1 MRQMLIGVLAA
12 ATWAVPL
19 PTSGQRAA
27 QPCADPGWLYVTVV
41 ATRGVWVET
50 GAIDPLAPQENPPR
64 LLDLCELD
72 GVIQATPPESMVVAA
87 LLNGGARPGPGDEV
101 PEFSRVS
108 LIDRSGAYLTE
119 LFVEESV
126 ADICR
131 ALPDCV
137 IPEDR

>member
-41 ATRGVWVET
+41 ASRGIWVET
-50 GAIDPLAPQENPPR
+50 GAIVPLALQENPPR

-72 GVIQATPPESMVVAA
+72 GVIQATPPESMAVAA
-87 LLNGGARPGPGDEV
+87 LLNGGARPGPDDEV
-101 PEFSRVS
+101 PEFSRVN
-108 LIDRSGAYLTE
+108 LIDRSGAFLTE

>member
-27 QPCADPGWLYVTVV
+27 QPCAAGWLYVTVV
-41 ATRGVWVET
+41 AARGAWVET
-50 GAIDPLAPQENPPR
+50 GAIVPLALQENPPR

-72 GVIQATPPESMVVAA
+72 GVIQATPPESMAVAA

-101 PEFSRVS
+101 PEFSHVS
-108 LIDRSGAYLTE
+108 LTDRSGAFLTE

>member
-27 QPCADPGWLYVTVV
+27 QPCAAGWLYVTVV
-41 ATRGVWVET
+41 AARGDWVET
-50 GAIDPLAPQENPPR
+50 GAIVPLALQENPPR
-64 LLDLCELD
+64 LLDLYELD
-72 GVIQATPPESMVVAA
+72 GVIQATQPESMAVAA

-108 LIDRSGAYLTE
+108 LTDRSGAFLTE

-131 ALPDCV
+131 VLPYCV